1 MYLTQQTDYALRVLM
16 YAGANSE
23 NLVNIATISNSY
35 NISKS
40 HLMKVVT
47 ALVKGGFL
55 HSVRGKGGGLRLAR
69 EAQLIS
75 VGAVVRCMEPMIL
88 AECFGDK
95 NECMLTPSCRL
106 IHLLEGAK
114 QAFLL
119 HLDGFT
125 LADLLNDPN
134 TRHLLQFHDTSFLI
148 ENSAIHGE

>member
-16 YAGANSE
+16 YAGANTE
-23 NLVNIATISNSY
+23 GLVNIATISETY

-55 HSVRGKGGGLRLAR
+55 HSIRGKGGGLRLAC
-69 EAQLIS
+69 EPKLIS
-75 VGAVVRCMEPMIL
+75 VGAVVRYMEPMVL
-88 AECFGDK
+88 AECFGER
-95 NECMLTPSCRL
+95 NQCLLTPSCRL
-106 IHLLEGAK
+106 VHLLEGAK

-125 LADLLNDPN
+125 LADLLANQN
-134 TRHLLQFHDTSFLI
+134 TRNLLQFHDI
-148 ENSAIHGE
+148 PVKAE

>member
-16 YAGANSE
+16 YAGANTE
-23 NLVNIATISNSY
+23 GLVNIATISDTY

-55 HSVRGKGGGLRLAR
+55 HSIRGKGGGLRLAC
-69 EAQLIS
+69 EPKLIS
-75 VGAVVRCMEPMIL
+75 VGAVVRYMEPMVL
-88 AECFGDK
+88 AECFGER
-95 NECMLTPSCRL
+95 NQCLLTPSCRL
-106 IHLLEGAK
+106 VHLLEGAK

-125 LADLLNDPN
+125 LADLLANQN
-134 TRHLLQFHDTSFLI
+134 TRNLLQFHDI
-148 ENSAIHGE
+148 PVKVE

>member
-16 YAGANSE
+16 YAGANTE
-23 NLVNIATISNSY
+23 GLVNIATISDTY

-55 HSVRGKGGGLRLAR
+55 HSIRGKGGGLRLAC
-69 EAQLIS
+69 EPKLIS
-75 VGAVVRCMEPMIL
+75 VGAVVRYMEPMVL
-88 AECFGDK
+88 AECFGER
-95 NECMLTPSCRL
+95 NQCLLTPSCRL
-106 IHLLEGAK
+106 VHLLEGAK

-125 LADLLNDPN
+125 LADLLANQN
-134 TRHLLQFHDTSFLI
+134 TRNLLQFHDI
-148 ENSAIHGE
+148 PVKAE